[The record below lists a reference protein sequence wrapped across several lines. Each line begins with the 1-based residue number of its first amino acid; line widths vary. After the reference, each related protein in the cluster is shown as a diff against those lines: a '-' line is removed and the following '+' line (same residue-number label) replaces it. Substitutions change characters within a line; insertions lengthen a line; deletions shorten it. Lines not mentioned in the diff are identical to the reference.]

1 VTIAVALALLL
12 GGAAFLGGE
21 HGWRQGAAWALGA
34 GFGWVML
41 HATFS
46 FAGAF
51 RRFLA
56 ERRGVEMRAQLLMI
70 AAATLLIL
78 PATQAGTV
86 LGQEVR
92 GLVFAPGLAVVVGA
106 FLFGIGMQLGGGC
119 ASGALFGAGGGSPRL
134 GLTLLFFVTG
144 ATLAAWQS
152 EWWTDW
158 PAPPALGLADL
169 LGPFPA
175 LAATLAVLA
184 AAAWITIRLE
194 RARHGSAAPLGW
206 RGGAWLRGPWPLAW
220 AGLAL
225 AGLNFLTLLLV
236 GRPWAITAAFPLWGS
251 KAVGAL
257 GWDEPAFWPFW
268 EDPTR
273 IEALLRPLSADRT
286 TAMDLGMIAGAC
298 LAAALAGRFAR
309 TLRVTPGEAAA
320 SALGGLLLGIGA
332 MLAAGC
338 NISAYVS
345 GIASGSLH
353 GWLWILPA
361 LLGNRLGLALR
372 PGFGIRDG

>member
-12 GGAAFLGGE
+12 GGAAFLGTG
-21 HGWRQGAAWALGA
+21 HGWRQAAAWALGA

-92 GLVFAPGLAVVVGA
+92 GLVFAPGVAVVVGA

-119 ASGALFGAGGGSPRL
+119 ASGSLFGAGGGSPRL
-134 GLTLLFFVTG
+134 LLTLLFFVAG
-144 ATLAAWQS
+144 ATLSAWQS

-158 PAPPALGLADL
+158 PAPPSIGLSDH

-184 AAAWITIRLE
+184 GAAWITIRLE

-225 AGLNFLTLLLV
+225 AGLNFLTLLLL

-286 TAMDLGMIAGAC
+286 TAMDVGMIAGAC

-309 TLRVTPGEAAA
+309 SLLLSPGEAAA

-372 PGFGIRDG
+372 PAFGIRDG